1 MIDIVTDLR
10 PLLGAVRDQGARP
23 TCLAFAASD
32 AHAALRDGWSPLS
45 CEFAFFHAH
54 RRSGTTPEQ
63 GASLSSMLDA
73 LRLDGQPA
81 ESGWPY
87 LDIVPADLAHWV
99 PPTDVGPRFGRNGAA
114 NSCIIPSILAA
125 LDSGTPVLLLTM
137 LSKSFY
143 APSNA
148 GIVDP
153 GRAGRR
159 GARGRPLGPALR
171 QAPAAAASRRRAP
184 AGRSQEPPPLRVGAV
199 LTAGKPEGKVCAPD
213 GGGVKSRLVILPEKE
228 TNP

>member
-153 GRAGRR
+153 GKDEIPIRRCDMLSWPSGTEPRATKRQSSSAIAGVPNGERT
-159 GARGRPLGPALR
+159 ATLG
-171 QAPAAAASRRRAP
+171 
-184 AGRSQEPPPLRVGAV
+184 
-199 LTAGKPEGKVCAPD
+199 
-213 GGGVKSRLVILPEKE
+213 
-228 TNP
+228 